1 MRCRTPFTFTNRKHH
16 CRNCGNCFDQQC
28 SSKTVPLPHLG
39 IHTPVRVDD
48 GCYAKLT
55 GKGYKEL
62 DRTPTYPHKTRS
74 TSMQPRSARVDD
86 GFDEDLKKALAMSLE
101 EVKTARGQEPATNG
115 SGAAKRAE
123 EEDADLRAAIDAAL
137 AYM

>member
-1 MRCRTPFTFTNRKHH
+1 
-16 CRNCGNCFDQQC
+16 
-28 SSKTVPLPHLG
+28 
-39 IHTPVRVDD
+39 
-48 GCYAKLT
+48 

-123 EEDADLRAAIDAAL
+123 EEDADLRAAIEASLTDMEEQKKRHAAAL
-137 AYM
+137 KQQTSTDAPPTTFLPKNDYELTPVEAENINLF